1 MTTNGEF
8 EMTLQEIFKTPE
20 WKELETV
27 QNMAKNQNRDILS
40 IFGMGGATLEAVKAA
55 IAQYK

>member
-1 MTTNGEF
+1 
-8 EMTLQEIFKTPE
+8 MTLQEIFKTPE

-40 IFGMGGATLEAVKAA
+40 IFGMGGATLEGVKAA
-55 IAQYK
+55 IEQYK